1 MTSHSC
7 NKEKQWNCP
16 IIFAISIK
24 EPLAVY
30 PFLLPSTVSQF
41 VYDILG
47 DVLIKLSPFPDADVC
62 GFTGH
67 QYFTDKHPESRRS
80 VI

>member
-1 MTSHSC
+1 
-7 NKEKQWNCP
+7 
-16 IIFAISIK
+16 
-24 EPLAVY
+24 VY